1 MRLQITTIRVF
12 LMIPAQV
19 AEATS
24 NWKLFQSVSNY
35 HIIKY

>member
-24 NWKLFQSVSNY
+24 TGILFQPVSNY
-35 HIIKY
+35 PIIKY